1 MAKLVEH
8 SSSNSQQPALVPPT
22 HYSGKSVDMG
32 PGSSMSKP
40 LPLCA
45 PYLADCTP
53 YPLLEDGAGG
63 LGGGG
68 GNLSSLQLIINMH
81 EQLLHG

>member
-1 MAKLVEH
+1 MAKLEQH
-8 SSSNSQQPALVPPT
+8 SSSNVQLHWNPQT

-40 LPLCA
+40 LPPLCA

-81 EQLLHG
+81 EQLLYG